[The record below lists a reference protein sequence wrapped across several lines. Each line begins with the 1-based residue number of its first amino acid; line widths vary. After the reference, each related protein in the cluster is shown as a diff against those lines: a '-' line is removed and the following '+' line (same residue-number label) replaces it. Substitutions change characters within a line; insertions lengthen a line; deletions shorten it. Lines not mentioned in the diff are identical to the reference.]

1 MDLIVFILHLDL
13 LQEGTGDLLEAWDIL
28 VVVLVSF
35 YKGVYILQP
44 SSISFNFARSFFT
57 NLVKILRFPY
67 FETVFHS

>member
-35 YKGVYILQP
+35 YKRVYMFHA
-44 SSISFNFARSFFT
+44 SSISFNFPPSFFHKFSE
-57 NLVKILRFPY
+57 NIKISLF
-67 FETVFHS
+67 

>member
-35 YKGVYILQP
+35 YKGVYIFQP
-44 SSISFNFARSFFT
+44 SSISFNFPPSFFT